1 MRYRIISI
9 FLPHLICASEKRG
22 AAQTRKRTTEY
33 NGRMTGINTHDVI
46 SRDMTSYHVI
56 PLYGYLISSKSYASY
71 LIVNAVTGSDML
83 NLVFSI

>member
-1 MRYRIISI
+1 
-9 FLPHLICASEKRG
+9 
-22 AAQTRKRTTEY
+22 
-33 NGRMTGINTHDVI
+33 MTGINTHDVI

-71 LIVNAVTGSDML
+71 LIVTAVTDSDML